1 MSFINFYGMYLFG
14 GNKNQINPLKSMG
27 LCPGAMLPLWAYK
40 SKLLTP
46 QAKA

>member
-1 MSFINFYGMYLFG
+1 MSFINFYVMYLFA
-14 GNKNQINPLKSMG
+14 NKNQINPLKSMG
-27 LCPGAMLPLWAYK
+27 LCPGARLPLWAYK

>member
-27 LCPGAMLPLWAYK
+27 QSPGSMLF
-40 SKLLTP
+40 
-46 QAKA
+46 KAINRKNISRKR